1 MSGVKGRSGRRP
13 LSEEM
18 LRHRTILRAWEL
30 TSQKLHSE
38 DKENINIAKDIVLK
52 DMVSKEQVNSN
63 IELISKQEEDILSK
77 YISPNRLSSKQ

>member
-30 TSQKLHSE
+30 TSQKLHTSQ
-38 DKENINIAKDIVLK
+38 DKDTYNTAKDIVVK
-52 DMVSKEQVNSN
+52 DMTAKEQVDMTAH
-63 IELISKQEEDILSK
+63 LTQEEQSILDK
-77 YISPNRLSSKQ
+77 YIHTNRLPQDT